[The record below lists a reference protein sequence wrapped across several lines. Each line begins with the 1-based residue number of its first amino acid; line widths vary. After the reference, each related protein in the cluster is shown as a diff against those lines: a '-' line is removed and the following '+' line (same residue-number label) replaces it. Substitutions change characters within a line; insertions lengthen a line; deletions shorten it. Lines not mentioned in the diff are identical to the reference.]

1 MNRNL
6 NEAVFS
12 VGKVDALM
20 SAIENCCLDIEAVPE
35 EREKSELLGYL
46 FYVLWDEIRK
56 LSGDLERLCEA
67 CQIVDGIY
75 AAKESR
81 RKAP

>member
-35 EREKSELLGYL
+35 EREKSALLGYL

-56 LSGDLERLCEA
+56 LSGDLERLCED
-67 CQIVDGIY
+67 CQIVDVIY

>member
-56 LSGDLERLCEA
+56 LSGDLERLCED
-67 CQIVDGIY
+67 CQIVDVIY
-75 AAKESR
+75 AAKENG

>member
-56 LSGDLERLCEA
+56 LSGNLERLCED
-67 CQIVDGIY
+67 CQIVDVIY

>member
-20 SAIENCCLDIEAVPE
+20 SAIESCCLDIEAVPE

-56 LSGDLERLCEA
+56 LSGDLERLCED
-67 CQIVDGIY
+67 CQIVDVIY
-75 AAKESR
+75 AAKENG
-81 RKAP
+81 RKVP